1 MPPGALPPKVGSS
14 AGSVLRL
21 RGNSPAL
28 QQKIRAPGHRPGGHR
43 EVSAGGFPVR
53 HPVGAADRATRPDR
67 HRPALVPGP
76 RPLRPGAGSQ
86 HRLAAAPPETVLPQ
100 GVPAVVRR
108 GCSPVH

>member
-1 MPPGALPPKVGSS
+1 MPPGALPPKVGNS

-28 QQKIRAPGHRPGGHR
+28 QQKIRLSDHQPGDHR
-43 EVSAGGFPVR
+43 EVPAGGVPVR
-53 HPVGAADRATRPDR
+53 HPVGEADRAAYPDR
-67 HRPALVPGP
+67 HRPALVPGS

-100 GVPAVVRR
+100 GVPAVVQR
-108 GCSPVH
+108 GCSPVY

>member
-28 QQKIRAPGHRPGGHR
+28 QQKIRPPGHRPGGHR

-53 HPVGAADRATRPDR
+53 HPVKAADRTAHPDGYCLT
-67 HRPALVPGP
+67 LVSWS
-76 RPLRPGAGSQ
+76 RPLRPRAGSQ
-86 HRLAAAPPETVLPQ
+86 HDLAAAPPETVLPQ
-100 GVPAVVRR
+100 GVPAVVQR
-108 GCSPVH
+108 GCSPVY

>member
-1 MPPGALPPKVGSS
+1 MTPGALPPKVGSS

-28 QQKIRAPGHRPGGHR
+28 QQKTRPSAHRSGDHR

-53 HPVGAADRATRPDR
+53 HPVGAADRAPRPDR

-86 HRLAAAPPETVLPQ
+86 HCLAAAPPETVLPQ
-100 GVPAVVRR
+100 GVSAVI
-108 GCSPVH
+108 